1 MRRRFYGTIVAL
13 FLLTLALV
21 IAGCGGGSASGGGSG
36 GASNEVDLGAAS
48 FEQSS
53 VTLTSGQALHLVD
66 SQASGGT
73 HNLCI
78 GQNGTCDSSANG
90 PSELVGAGMMVN
102 AGDTKDI
109 TFSAAGTYHVTCTIH
124 PNMNLT
130 VTVK

>member
-1 MRRRFYGTIVAL
+1 MRRRFYGTILAL
-13 FLLTLALV
+13 LLLTLALAV
-21 IAGCGGGSASGGGSG
+21 AGCGGASGGSSG

-48 FEQSS
+48 FEQTS
-53 VTLTSGQALHLVD
+53 VTLNSGQALHLVD
-66 SQASGGT
+66 PQASGGT

-78 GQNGTCDSSANG
+78 GQNGTCDSGASG
-90 PSELVGAGMMVN
+90 PSVLVGTGMMIN

>member
-13 FLLTLALV
+13 FLLTLALAV
-21 IAGCGGGSASGGGSG
+21 AGCGGGGANGSSG

-48 FEQSS
+48 FEQTS
-53 VTLTSGQALHLVD
+53 VTLNSGQALHLVD
-66 SQASGGT
+66 PQASGGT

-78 GQNGTCDSSANG
+78 GQNGTCDSSASG
-90 PSELVGAGMMVN
+90 PSELVGAGMMIN

-109 TFSAAGTYHVTCTIH
+109 TFSTAGTYHVTCTIH

-130 VTVK
+130 VTVQ

>member
-1 MRRRFYGTIVAL
+1 MRRRYYGTILAL
-13 FLLTLALV
+13 LLLTLALAV
-21 IAGCGGGSASGGGSG
+21 AGCGGASGGSSG

-48 FEQSS
+48 FEQTS
-53 VTLTSGQALHLVD
+53 VTLNSGQALHIVD
-66 SQASGGT
+66 PQASGGT
-73 HNLCI
+73 HNLCL
-78 GQNGTCDSSANG
+78 GQNGNCDSTMSG
-90 PSELVGAGMMVN
+90 PSELQRPGMMIN

>member
-1 MRRRFYGTIVAL
+1 MRRRFYGTILAL
-13 FLLTLALV
+13 LLLTLALAV
-21 IAGCGGGSASGGGSG
+21 AGCGGASGGSSG

-48 FEQSS
+48 FEQTS
-53 VTLTSGQALHLVD
+53 VTLNSGQALHIVD
-66 SQASGGT
+66 PQASGGT
-73 HNLCI
+73 HNLCL
-78 GQNGTCDSSANG
+78 GQNGNCDSTMSG
-90 PSELVGAGMMVN
+90 PSELQRPGMMIN

>member
-78 GQNGTCDSSANG
+78 GQNGTCDSSASG
-90 PSELVGAGMMVN
+90 PSELKGPGMMIN

-130 VTVK
+130 VTVQ